1 MNRSYSKIRHI
12 QESNLQLEK
21 RLVKEALGGGEY
33 DVSSID
39 KLKAKYPN
47 GINTTMSS
55 TGSSTFANG
64 IDTINPNNPNVRNIV
79 NTILAACGLTN
90 GFCTKNVTVTVG
102 GGASAV
108 GEAQG
113 YDNQALAK
121 RRRDNFINY
130 LNGLDPIVAGTS
142 GKKFV
147 TIVAGATK
155 VGKATVKDSAAA
167 QAEQYVSATIKS
179 AMNVDVTGQV
189 GDNTN
194 TAIVNYDGKGPKP
207 FDPTDP
213 TPKTGKLKRVCVK
226 IPENLVDAYRLKVRE
241 FKKEQGLGDIPFGIY
256 DVK

>member
-21 RLVKEALGGGEY
+21 RLVKEALGGGAY

-55 TGSSTFANG
+55 TGTSTFANG

-79 NTILAACGLTN
+79 NTILAACRLTN

-108 GEAQG
+108 GSAQG

-121 RRRDNFINY
+121 RRRDNFIKY
-130 LNGLDPIVAGTS
+130 LNGIDAIAVGTS
-142 GKKFV
+142 GKKLV

-167 QAEQYVSATIKS
+167 QSEQYVSARIKS
-179 AMNVDVTGQV
+179 AVNVDVTGQV

-194 TAIVNYDGKGPKP
+194 VAITDYNKTGPKK
-207 FDPTDP
+207 FDDDT
-213 TPKTGKLKRVCVK
+213 TVRNYKRVCVK
-226 IPENLVDAYRLKVRE
+226 IPAGLVDEYKKKIKE
-241 FKKEQGLGDIPFGIY
+241 FKIEKGLDSVPFGVY